1 MLEKLGEE
9 GVDFNTPRPQDGY
22 YALDACAWSG
32 NEDAIKMLLRHGA
45 DPSITLQAVVG
56 AASWGD
62 PDLLKVLLDAGGP
75 VDQELSNETAL
86 RWAVQYGHED
96 CAILLVQKGGWRL
109 ETNQELVLRRAKGRK
124 MRKLLGSIAQVDPDR
139 AADCVGSAA
148 MLQAL
153 QQAKRSQTNAAVS
166 WAASCFHLQV
176 LQQRQPVPHLLNNK
190 AWLDMV

>member
-1 MLEKLGEE
+1 MFRFLTRKLKGEDAKKGEDPYANLEPELKVHAAACNNDVKMLEKLGEE
-9 GVDFNTPRPQDGY
+9 GIDFNQPRPQDGY
-22 YALDACAWSG
+22 YALDSCAWSG

-96 CAILLVQKGGWRL
+96 CAVLLVKKGAWQL
-109 ETNQELVLRRAKGRK
+109 ETNQEIVLIRAKGRR
-124 MRKLLGSIAQVDPDR
+124 MRKLLESIAQADPDR
-139 AADCVGSAA
+139 AADCV
-148 MLQAL
+148 
-153 QQAKRSQTNAAVS
+153 VPPCCPP
-166 WAASCFHLQV
+166 SCS
-176 LQQRQPVPHLLNNK
+176 LL
-190 AWLDMV
+190 